1 MSQDEFTSAKR
12 IKDLQQSKFTP
23 TKFLRHTKQTLK
35 TRETLNSSRPT
46 VLNLMR
52 DQAVK
57 AEVLRS
63 KRILISNWPP
73 ILPDDPT
80 VSQFCEWKEALITF
94 LTLVPGF
101 QKEMLEIAPN
111 LEGIT
116 NQHSRGIADRYKLI
130 FNLLTT
136 ATNKN
141 QLVKLKINDSTKDL
155 ICDIVSWWAIVLNQ
169 CQPSDANKIMA

>member
-1 MSQDEFTSAKR
+1 MER
-12 IKDLQQSKFTP
+12 
-23 TKFLRHTKQTLK
+23 
-35 TRETLNSSRPT
+35 
-46 VLNLMR
+46 
-52 DQAVK
+52 
-57 AEVLRS
+57 
-63 KRILISNWPP
+63 
-73 ILPDDPT
+73 
-80 VSQFCEWKEALITF
+80 ALINF

-116 NQHSRGIADRYKLI
+116 NQHFRGIADRYKLI

-141 QLVKLKINDSTKDL
+141 QLVKLKINDSTKDQ
-155 ICDIVSWWAIVLNQ
+155 ICDIVSWWAFVLNQ